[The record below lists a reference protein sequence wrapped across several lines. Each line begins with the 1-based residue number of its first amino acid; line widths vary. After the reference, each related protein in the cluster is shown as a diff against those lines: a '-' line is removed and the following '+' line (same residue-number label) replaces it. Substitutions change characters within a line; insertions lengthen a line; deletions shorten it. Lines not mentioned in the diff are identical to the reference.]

1 MLQSNRSRVAVI
13 VIIAALLAV
22 AGGFVNVVQ
31 LGSWG
36 W

>member
-1 MLQSNRSRVAVI
+1 MLQWNRSRVAVV

-22 AGGFVNVVQ
+22 AGGFYDVADF
-31 LGSWG
+31 GSWG